1 MTQPQLDADA
11 LFDSRDGRAL
21 LKDAIGELRAHAR
34 RCASVVMAPDL
45 RDIIP
50 DHIQADIL
58 QQSYDVMDC
67 VGRLTAMLLLVSQK
81 SQLVFAPQDIR
92 KFKKIF
98 AVLYAH
104 TTSATEGL
112 MTLCLT
118 VAETYGSTNTSPS
131 GDGHQ

>member
-1 MTQPQLDADA
+1 MPILRSPGTDPRGLGSRPPDRSKETRAMTQPQLDADA

-67 VGRLTAMLLLVSQK
+67 VGRLTAMLL
-81 SQLVFAPQDIR
+81 
-92 KFKKIF
+92 
-98 AVLYAH
+98 
-104 TTSATEGL
+104 
-112 MTLCLT
+112 
-118 VAETYGSTNTSPS
+118 
-131 GDGHQ
+131 